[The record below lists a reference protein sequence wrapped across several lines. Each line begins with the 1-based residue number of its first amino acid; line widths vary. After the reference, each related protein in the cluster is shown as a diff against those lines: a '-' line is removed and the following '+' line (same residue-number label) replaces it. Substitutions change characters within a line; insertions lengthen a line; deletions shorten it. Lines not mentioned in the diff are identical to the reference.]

1 MSESNPGFGKWFRT
15 AEKMPIPDASA
26 EETSSLE
33 AEIMNRCSIY
43 YDHIESLSEK
53 RLGAL
58 LQRLLGYDLIRGL
71 VPGQI
76 SHRFYKH
83 SVSFNDW
90 EKRLWN
96 RIDLR
101 LETVT
106 EDFFRFKTR
115 Q

>member
-1 MSESNPGFGKWFRT
+1 MSESNPGLGKWFRN

-26 EETSSLE
+26 EETTALE
-33 AEIMNRCSIY
+33 SEIMNRCSVY

-76 SHRFYKH
+76 PNRCYKH

-90 EKRLWN
+90 EKRLWD

-106 EDFFRFKTR
+106 DEFFSFSKR
-115 Q
+115 